1 MMLKVGGPKKLV
13 TCNVVNMAGSTMGG
27 KKLVKSK
34 SGLRIVPYEQSDK
47 SPFELTE
54 PVWIP
59 DVEGIGEPD
68 GAVVKHH
75 CRRCGRIYCSNCC
88 ESKMPLTRM
97 CFVDPVRLCESCAD
111 VTKKE
116 NEFFEKHMKTLINAF
131 SGSRTV
137 YPLPCNP
144 LLYTNIVVCNS
155 DLPILPQLADH
166 WELGF
171 QNMLVDLLFDGGENY
186 KHEDIQLCDVLSV
199 QVVKDSDDIGGAA
212 SINIKFKD
220 MNCLDQVMKITAAS
234 VPNKKQSVTWINA
247 LHKAIKMLYES
258 KASLSPP

>member
-116 NEFFEKHMKTLINAF
+116 NEFFEKHMKTLINGANF
-131 SGSRTV
+131 MISSSCNDSENES
-137 YPLPCNP
+137 LPFFIK
-144 LLYTNIVVCNS
+144 LTS
-155 DLPILPQLADH
+155 DQR
-166 WELGF
+166 
-171 QNMLVDLLFDGGENY
+171 DLLFDGGENY

-247 LHKAIKMLYES
+247 LHKVTFYVYDLLCFI
-258 KASLSPP
+258 